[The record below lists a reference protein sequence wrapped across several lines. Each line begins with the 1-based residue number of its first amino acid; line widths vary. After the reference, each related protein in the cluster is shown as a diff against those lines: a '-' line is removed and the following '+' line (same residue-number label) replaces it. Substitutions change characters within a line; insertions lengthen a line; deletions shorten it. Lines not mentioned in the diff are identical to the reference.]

1 MINALV
7 FLGFA
12 VTFWANVRGIG
23 ATLQPLFLFF
33 FVAAALLAALRD
45 RIAAIPLTVPELILY
60 AASTLS
66 AAVALCRSLET
77 CMLYSIVFFVA
88 LLLMSILV
96 RVVPLE
102 KILDIGAA
110 MTLLLLLS
118 SVIFA
123 RTGLLKALS
132 VSVSRTGLFRFAP
145 FGNHPNLT
153 GFIFGAGSILLARRI
168 FVTRSVTER
177 VVTICAT
184 VLAWVFIVAAS
195 ARASLAALIVAALAA
210 VIRELRITKA
220 TILAAFGAVALVIAS
235 MATGVGGSAI
245 GYLQRMLDVNST
257 TRGIASGASGR
268 TDSWR
273 QSFDTLSS
281 DPVLLLVG
289 GSLRSSDYSIIGFDA
304 TENSFITIWLDCGL
318 FAGTAIIALFVY
330 SPLKA
335 MSLSRSSVIDR
346 RQLILVPS
354 LFVFLLVEAIFNRY
368 LLGIGNPISLIVL
381 MIVMS
386 LAVRGENTAI
396 VKTED
401 VDGDSVNMP
410 EHHADIL

>member
-1 MINALV
+1 
-7 FLGFA
+7 
-12 VTFWANVRGIG
+12 
-23 ATLQPLFLFF
+23 
-33 FVAAALLAALRD
+33 
-45 RIAAIPLTVPELILY
+45 
-60 AASTLS
+60 
-66 AAVALCRSLET
+66 
-77 CMLYSIVFFVA
+77 
-88 LLLMSILV
+88 
-96 RVVPLE
+96 
-102 KILDIGAA
+102 
-110 MTLLLLLS
+110 
-118 SVIFA
+118 
-123 RTGLLKALS
+123 
-132 VSVSRTGLFRFAP
+132 
-145 FGNHPNLT
+145 
-153 GFIFGAGSILLARRI
+153 
-168 FVTRSVTER
+168 
-177 VVTICAT
+177 
-184 VLAWVFIVAAS
+184 
-195 ARASLAALIVAALAA
+195 
-210 VIRELRITKA
+210 
-220 TILAAFGAVALVIAS
+220 VALVIAS

-386 LAVRGENTAI
+386 LAVRSENTAI